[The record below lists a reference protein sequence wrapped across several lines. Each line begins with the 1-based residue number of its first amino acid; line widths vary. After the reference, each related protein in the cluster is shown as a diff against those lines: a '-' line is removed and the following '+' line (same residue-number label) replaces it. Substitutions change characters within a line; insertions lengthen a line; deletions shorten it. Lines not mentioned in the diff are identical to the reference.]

1 MIEIISDPRIHKV
14 VFDVPI
20 LVRIS
25 HQIGELDGSNL
36 SVVIARPLPLGLG
49 FKV

>member
-1 MIEIISDPRIHKV
+1 MIEIISDPPII

-25 HQIGELDGSNL
+25 HQIGELDESNL
-36 SVVIARPLPLGLG
+36 SVVIARPLPPGLG
-49 FKV
+49 SKV